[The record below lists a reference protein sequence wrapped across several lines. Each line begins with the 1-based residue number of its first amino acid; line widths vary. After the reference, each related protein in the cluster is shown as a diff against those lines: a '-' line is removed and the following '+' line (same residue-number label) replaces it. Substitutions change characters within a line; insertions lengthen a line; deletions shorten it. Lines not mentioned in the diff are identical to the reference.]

1 MGRAIRWLV
10 LAGAVGVIGLSLGAK
25 GYLPV
30 PGRSEPEIRAF
41 LTTWDL
47 AVGPNRLA
55 FALETPDGAG
65 LPDARVRV
73 GFYALAGG
81 PPVFKGAAE
90 ARYEALAVGR
100 EVRGVYV
107 VPEVVFDGPGPWG
120 AAVEAVGPDGRPA
133 RTNLGF
139 AVLERHLA
147 PAVGAPAPAVASPTA
162 DSPEGLGAICTHE
175 PPCDLHRVSVA
186 GALAAHRPFVV
197 VFATPAFCRSRICG
211 PVLDLVLGLEPRY
224 RDRVE
229 FIHIE
234 PYELELARQGRL
246 QLGPAARA
254 WGLPSEPWVFV
265 VGADGRIAARLEGI
279 FSAEELEAA
288 IRRVAG

>member
-10 LAGAVGVIGLSLGAK
+10 LAGAVGLIGLSLGAK

-47 AVGPNRLA
+47 AVGPNRFA

-65 LPDARVRV
+65 FPDARVRV

-107 VPEVVFDGPGPWG
+107 VPEVVFDGPGSWG

-162 DSPEGLGAICTHE
+162 DSPEG
-175 PPCDLHRVSVA
+175 
-186 GALAAHRPFVV
+186 
-197 VFATPAFCRSRICG
+197 
-211 PVLDLVLGLEPRY
+211 
-224 RDRVE
+224 
-229 FIHIE
+229 
-234 PYELELARQGRL
+234 
-246 QLGPAARA
+246 A
-254 WGLPSEPWVFV
+254 WGHLHP
-265 VGADGRIAARLEGI
+265 
-279 FSAEELEAA
+279 
-288 IRRVAG
+288 